1 MDWTT
6 TRRSSHVGYVV
17 QAIVNNLAP
26 LLFVVFS
33 SRYGIG
39 LAQLGAL
46 ASVNFGVQL
55 ATDLAAAA
63 VVDRVGYRIPMV
75 AAHVL
80 SAAGL
85 VALGVLPLLAAHTFA
100 ALCAAVVVYAV
111 GGGLLEVVVSPV
123 VEHIPDDSRPKA
135 AGMALLHS
143 FYCWGQLGVVLV
155 TTGALAVVG
164 EQWWPALPIAWACV
178 PVANGIVL
186 ARVPMPET
194 VPEAHRTPLRELGRS
209 GAFLL
214 ALALMATGGAA
225 ELTMSQ
231 WSSFFAQQGAGVAK
245 QVGDVF
251 GPGLFALLMGA
262 ARAWHATAG
271 ARFDLRRLLMA
282 SGTGAQPSRDSHA
295 QGARAARAW
304 LSLLGCAG
312 TGLFVALMWPGTF
325 SLTAA
330 RFPAGG
336 AAMFALLALG
346 GDLGASVGP
355 SAASLVAS
363 ASSALGAPA
372 ALLSLPGG
380 RLRVGLLA
388 CAVIPALF
396 AVGVVRWKG

>member
-1 MDWTT
+1 M
-6 TRRSSHVGYVV
+6 
-17 QAIVNNLAP
+17 
-26 LLFVVFS
+26 
-33 SRYGIG
+33 
-39 LAQLGAL
+39 
-46 ASVNFGVQL
+46 
-55 ATDLAAAA
+55 
-63 VVDRVGYRIPMV
+63 
-75 AAHVL
+75 
-80 SAAGL
+80 
-85 VALGVLPLLAAHTFA
+85 
-100 ALCAAVVVYAV
+100 
-111 GGGLLEVVVSPV
+111 
-123 VEHIPDDSRPKA
+123 
-135 AGMALLHS
+135 
-143 FYCWGQLGVVLV
+143 
-155 TTGALAVVG
+155 VG

-186 ARVPMPET
+186 ARAPMPET
-194 VPEAHRTPLRELGRS
+194 VPGAHRTPLRELGRS

-271 ARFDLRRLLMA
+271 VRFDLRRLLMA
-282 SGTGAQPSRDSHA
+282 SGTGACA
-295 QGARAARAW
+295 CYLLAALAPWAW

-346 GDLGASVGP
+346 GDLGAAVGP

-380 RLRVGLLA
+380 GLRTGLLV
-388 CAVIPALF
+388 CALVPALF
-396 AVGVVRWKG
+396 AMGVARWEDRAARPGAPGARRGPR